1 VGATV
6 QNDREQDY
14 REMTRQELYRLAQ
27 ERDIP
32 GRSRLSKHDLV
43 EALELDDV
51 GPDAVSLVLAQH
63 DEIRALFATFG
74 ELSRRPSKKK
84 QKLVHEIVT
93 YLMRHAQVEEQV
105 FYPAVRAELPDLS
118 FEVDEDLEEHHL
130 AEILLSEV
138 EAVPASSPRYD
149 AKIAVL
155 IENVSH
161 HLDEEEEQLLPRV
174 RDEFDEVARRELGA
188 AMREAWLTV
197 PIRPQV
203 HVADGPALQE
213 EDAVAAEDLPRTE
226 ADVGEELVADAA
238 AADDALAEDDEAGSA
253 VGDTVSDTDTD
264 TDTDTHDDAM
274 TRSEEELQ
282 VVGTRTRETG
292 KARLRKQ
299 VVTEHVTETVPVQ
312 REEAV
317 VEREPITDAN
327 RDDAMDGPRLTEDER
342 EVTLHEEEPVAEKRT
357 VPKERVRLGKH
368 ARTDRDVV
376 AGDVAREDIE
386 VVIDHEA
393 EGDGADGDEVIDLAG
408 LEAARQEQGDR

>member
-1 VGATV
+1 VGATT
-6 QNDREQDY
+6 QDYREQDY
-14 REMTRQELYRLAQ
+14 REQDYRGMTRQELYRLAQ

-32 GRSRLSKHDLV
+32 GRSRLSKDDLV

-63 DEIRALFATFG
+63 DEIRTLFATFG

-84 QKLVHEIVT
+84 QKLVHEILT

-105 FYPAVRAELPDLS
+105 FYPAVRAELPDLR

-174 RDEFDEVARRELGA
+174 RDEFDELTRRELGA

-197 PIRPQV
+197 PTRPQV
-203 HVADGPALQE
+203 HVADGPAVQE
-213 EDAVAAEDLPRTE
+213 EDAVAAEDLPRTD
-226 ADVGEELVADAA
+226 ADVAEELVADAA
-238 AADDALAEDDEAGSA
+238 AADDALAEDRAAESA
-253 VGDTVSDTDTD
+253 VGDTVSDADPR
-264 TDTDTHDDAM
+264 DDAM

-317 VEREPITDAN
+317 VEREPITEAN
-327 RDDAMDGPRLTEDER
+327 RDEATNGPSLGADER

-368 ARTDRDVV
+368 TRTDRDVV
-376 AGDVAREDIE
+376 AGDLAREDIE
-386 VVIDHEA
+386 VVVDHEA
-393 EGDGADGDEVIDLAG
+393 DDDDEVIDVAG
-408 LEAARQEQGDR
+408 LEGARQEQGDR

>member
-1 VGATV
+1 VGATT
-6 QNDREQDY
+6 QGY

-32 GRSRLSKHDLV
+32 GRSRLSKDDLV

-63 DEIRALFATFG
+63 DEIRALFGTFM

-84 QKLVHEIVT
+84 QKLVHEILT

-105 FYPAVRAELPDLS
+105 FYPAVRAELPDLR
-118 FEVDEDLEEHHL
+118 FEVDEDLEEHRL

-174 RDEFDEVARRELGA
+174 RDEFDELTRRELGA
-188 AMREAWLTV
+188 SMREAWLTV
-197 PIRPQV
+197 PTRPQV
-203 HVADGPALQE
+203 HVADGPAVQE
-213 EDAVAAEDLPRTE
+213 EDAVAAEDMTRTD
-226 ADVGEELVADAA
+226 ADVAEELVADAA
-238 AADDALAEDDEAGSA
+238 AADDALLEDHGPGSA
-253 VGDTVSDTDTD
+253 VGDTVSDADTRAD
-264 TDTDTHDDAM
+264 TSDEVM

-327 RDDAMDGPRLTEDER
+327 RDDARDGPPLGEDER

-357 VPKERVRLGKH
+357 VPKERVRLGTH
-368 ARTDRDVV
+368 TRTDRDVV
-376 AGDVAREDIE
+376 GGDVAREDIE

-393 EGDGADGDEVIDLAG
+393 GEDETDGDEVIDLAG
-408 LEAARQEQGDR
+408 LEGARQEHGDR